1 MAVTAPAPPKCE
13 ACEKWWNEAI
23 STDWIDEAKRMA
35 EYHHALLAAKDAQIA
50 ELRALVDDIL
60 RDNYDDKEW
69 TRRAEAVL
77 ARKEGR

>member
-1 MAVTAPAPPKCE
+1 MTDSLPPPKCE
-13 ACEKWWNEAI
+13 WSDPEMEGEEEEA
-23 STDWIDEAKRMA
+23 
-35 EYHHALLAAKDAQIA
+35 HHQELHAILAAQDAQIA

-77 ARKEGR
+77 ARKEQP